1 MIFNNY
7 ATLALGV
14 IFAAIG
20 GDFFVRGVVGL
31 AHRIRVSPGIIGATL
46 AAFATSSPE
55 FSVSVTAAVAGVP
68 LIALGDALGSNVVNV
83 ALVLGGV
90 LLISSIQTPG
100 NDLPQR
106 DFLVALLTPIATG
119 VLLLDG
125 VISRGDGI
133 FLLSLFVIWLFAV
146 IVEVRKQ
153 RRVAE
158 EIAEGHDR
166 WLVVLALSAIGLIF
180 LIIASPLIVRGATGI
195 AVAFGIDEFIIGAT
209 VVALGTSAPE
219 IATAVVAKFRGH
231 DEVGLGTILGS
242 NIFNGLF
249 IVAIAS
255 LITPIPA
262 SSGEVSIALVF
273 GLLGLLVVYPRRSGL
288 IERRQGVLLLL
299 LYCAYLMTMIQRQMT

>member
-20 GDFFVRGVVGL
+20 GDLFVRGVVGL
-31 AHRIRVSPGIIGATL
+31 AHRVRVSPGIIGATL

-68 LIALGDALGSNVVNV
+68 LIALGDALGSNVANV

-106 DFLVALLTPIATG
+106 DFLVALLAPVVTG

-133 FLLSLFVIWLFAV
+133 FLLSLFVIWLSAV

-153 RRVAE
+153 RRVAA

-166 WLVVLALSAIGLIF
+166 WLVVLALSVIGLIL

-195 AVAFGIDEFIIGAT
+195 AVAFGIDGFIIGAT

-255 LITPIPA
+255 LIAPIPA
-262 SSGEVSIALVF
+262 SSGEVTIALVF

-288 IERRQGVLLLL
+288 IERRQGILLLL
-299 LYCAYLMTMIQRQMT
+299 LYCAYLMTMIQSQMA

>member
-31 AHRIRVSPGIIGATL
+31 ARRVRISPGIIGATL

-68 LIALGDALGSNVVNV
+68 LIALGDALGSNVANV

-90 LLISSIQTPG
+90 LLISSIRTPG
-100 NDLPQR
+100 NDRPQR
-106 DFLVALLTPIATG
+106 DFLVALLAPVVTG
-119 VLLLDG
+119 VLLFDG

-133 FLLSLFVIWLFAV
+133 FLLSLFVIWLSAV

-153 RRVAE
+153 CRVAE

-166 WLVVLALSAIGLIF
+166 
-180 LIIASPLIVRGATGI
+180 
-195 AVAFGIDEFIIGAT
+195 
-209 VVALGTSAPE
+209 
-219 IATAVVAKFRGH
+219 
-231 DEVGLGTILGS
+231 
-242 NIFNGLF
+242 
-249 IVAIAS
+249 
-255 LITPIPA
+255 
-262 SSGEVSIALVF
+262 
-273 GLLGLLVVYPRRSGL
+273 
-288 IERRQGVLLLL
+288 
-299 LYCAYLMTMIQRQMT
+299 